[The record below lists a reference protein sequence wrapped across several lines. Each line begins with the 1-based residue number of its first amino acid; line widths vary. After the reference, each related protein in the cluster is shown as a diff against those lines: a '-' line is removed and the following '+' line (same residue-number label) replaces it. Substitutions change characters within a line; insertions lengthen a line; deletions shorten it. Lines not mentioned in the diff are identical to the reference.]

1 MNEADFRIF
10 VAYFHAQFL
19 IVSQHSGIE
28 VLISNCKLLRDYM
41 VVNAL
46 ARNYFQKRKAN
57 SKRRGGLMLERGI
70 YGLRLANRFS

>member
-1 MNEADFRIF
+1 
-10 VAYFHAQFL
+10 
-19 IVSQHSGIE
+19 
-28 VLISNCKLLRDYM
+28 M

-70 YGLRLANRFS
+70 YGLRLANRSS